1 MLLHRCSKADLHYD
15 DAAPL
20 EARSVGALDAV
31 GGDDGDHTSAMLV
44 AVCQA
49 GVGPKLPPL
58 QLLDQH
64 RHRHRHQGSGQTSSH
79 HSHASD
85 DDAASVDPMPRVSL
99 HGVGVGAPSCA
110 DATGARAA

>member
-49 GVGPKLPPL
+49 GVGPKLPLL
-58 QLLDQH
+58 QLLDQ
-64 RHRHRHQGSGQTSSH
+64 RQGSGQTSSH